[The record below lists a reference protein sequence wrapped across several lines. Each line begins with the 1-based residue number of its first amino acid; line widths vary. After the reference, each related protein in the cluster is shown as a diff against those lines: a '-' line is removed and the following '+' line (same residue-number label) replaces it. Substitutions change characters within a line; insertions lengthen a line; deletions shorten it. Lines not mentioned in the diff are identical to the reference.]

1 MDLSPVTSM
10 TLRGWRMSFLPF
22 NEVGKALQVP
32 ITRQTHIS
40 SWEGQNGAEQN
51 FLGRAAPFIVHE
63 NEAFNL
69 EKQL

>member
-51 FLGRAAPFIVHE
+51 FWDVPLLLLYTKMRHST
-63 NEAFNL
+63 
-69 EKQL
+69 